1 MFSDSENNYQNEFD
15 YFLNLILLFNKDKNG
30 LINDNSNNNMMFLND
45 NNEYTSLQNQKA
57 DLPIIKCLDE
67 QEPTIKCLDEQD
79 TKWKTLKENN
89 NFLLP
94 HAQAKPDIDIKDENK
109 NCFSLEEI
117 KDILKN
123 NQICE
128 KLKKNKIIED
138 AEYKLFNKKR
148 KRENDNEKKN
158 ENNDLNIIIE
168 DKEEDVKKSKRGRRM
183 NDEDN
188 KNKSK
193 IEHNKY
199 SEDNII
205 KKIKAK
211 ILCYSLLFLNNV
223 LKSTIKD
230 KVKLYKLDYKYANQ
244 LKKGIDLDYL
254 KMSLKDLYS
263 MNVSP
268 KFRSIRYDFNK
279 ITINNIIENKVIV
292 QDYSTIKFALDL
304 KFEKWME
311 LFTYKKNI
319 NKIIKDYEGFEN
331 VNIEIIKKSFIG
343 VEELL
348 KEILEKNGQKYCSIF
363 SFLLYNYEKWFSI
376 RKGRDLKN
384 KNENDIQL
392 NN

>member
-1 MFSDSENNYQNEFD
+1 MLFDLENNYQNEFGF
-15 YFLNLILLFNKDKNG
+15 FLNPLLLFNRDEKG
-30 LINDNSNNNMMFLND
+30 LINDNFNNNMMFLND
-45 NNEYTSLQNQKA
+45 NNENTSLQNQKA
-57 DLPIIKCLDE
+57 DLP
-67 QEPTIKCLDEQD
+67 TINNNENLCLDEQD

-148 KRENDNEKKN
+148 KRENDNEEKN
-158 ENNDLNIIIE
+158 EDDDLSIE
-168 DKEEDVKKSKRGRRM
+168 NKDEDVKKSKRGRKIK
-183 NDEDN
+183 DKDN
-188 KNKSK
+188 TNLNK

-205 KKIKAK
+205 KKIKTK
-211 ILCYSLLFLNNV
+211 ILWYPLLFLNNI
-223 LKSTIKD
+223 LKTTIGD
-230 KVKLYKLDYKYANQ
+230 KCKLYKLAHKYSTQ
-244 LKKGIDLDYL
+244 IKKEIDLFYL

-263 MNVSP
+263 FDVSP
-268 KFRSIRYDFNK
+268 KIGNIPSNYNK
-279 ITINNIIENKVIV
+279 IIINKILEKKELVE
-292 QDYSTIKFALDL
+292 YPTIKFALDL

-311 LFTYKKNI
+311 LFTYKKSI
-319 NKIIKDYEGFEN
+319 NEIIKDYEGFES
-331 VNIEIIKKSFIG
+331 VNIEIIKKSLIG

-348 KEILEKNGQKYCSIF
+348 KEILEKNDQQYCSIF

>member
-1 MFSDSENNYQNEFD
+1 MLFDLENNYQNEFG
-15 YFLNLILLFNKDKNG
+15 YFLNPLLLFNRDEKG
-30 LINDNSNNNMMFLND
+30 LINDNFNNNMMLLND
-45 NNEYTSLQNQKA
+45 NNENTSLQNQKA
-57 DLPIIKCLDE
+57 DLP
-67 QEPTIKCLDEQD
+67 TINNNDNLCLDEQD
-79 TKWKTLKENN
+79 TKWKTSKENN
-89 NFLLP
+89 NFLLT
-94 HAQAKPDIDIKDENK
+94 HDQAKPDIDIKDESNK

-148 KRENDNEKKN
+148 KRENDNEEKN
-158 ENNDLNIIIE
+158 EDNDLNIII
-168 DKEEDVKKSKRGRRM
+168 KKTKRGRRI

-230 KVKLYKLDYKYANQ
+230 KVKLCKLDYKYANQ

-268 KFRSIRYDFNK
+268 KFRSLKNDFNK
-279 ITINNIIENKVIV
+279 ITINNILDKKVIV

-319 NKIIKDYEGFEN
+319 NEIIKDYEGFEN
-331 VNIEIIKKSFIG
+331 VNIEIIKKSLIG

-348 KEILEKNGQKYCSIF
+348 KEILEKDGQQYCSIF
-363 SFLLYNYEKWFSI
+363 TFFLYNYEKWFSI
-376 RKGRDLKN
+376 KKDRVLKN
-384 KNENDIQL
+384 KNNI
-392 NN
+392 